1 MSDFEE
7 YKRKLLAQVAAV
19 MGLPYQVIANNSSYT
34 SAVIEQCTIETM
46 AITGRSHR
54 VSAFGVY
61 RLLRLSSAKRVPFDD
76 LFMEWRRRVVTGKWG
91 QEARLNRLG
100 IYYPVRL

>member
-7 YKRKLLAQVAAV
+7 YQQRLLAQVAEV
-19 MGLPYQVIANNSSYT
+19 MGLPYHAIARSYT
-34 SAVIEQCTIETM
+34 SAAFERLTLEVM
-46 AITGRSHR
+46 SITGRSHPVAAR
-54 VSAFGVY
+54 GIY
-61 RLLRLSSAKRVPFDD
+61 RLLRLSTGKNASLMD
-76 LFMEWRRRVVTGKWG
+76 LFEEWRRRVVTGKWG